1 MDYFRRFRTEAP
13 KHFQTIL
20 QFLTYK
26 SLNELQ
32 IGYECLELEENVSA
46 QDRPLI
52 EQQLEV
58 KMAKTLLFKQPD
70 TNTFFLFVTTS
81 GKDFDEEE
89 FCKVLQIS
97 SVIPAS
103 EQEMTDILETSPESL
118 TLFSILLDS
127 AEGVRIVMDKQLAET
142 EEILFRDGSNTG
154 YLKIRTADVLER
166 LIPHTGHRV
175 DLIGTIG

>member
-1 MDYFRRFRTEAP
+1 MGYLNRFKSDSP
-13 KHFQTIL
+13 KHFQNIL

-32 IGYECLELEENVSA
+32 IEYEYLELGTPEKSKGRHVFEEQSEA
-46 QDRPLI
+46 QMTKI
-52 EQQLEV
+52 
-58 KMAKTLLFKQPD
+58 LFLKQPD
-70 TNTFFLFVTTS
+70 TETFFLYITIP
-81 GKDFDEEE
+81 DRDLDEEK
-89 FCKVLQIS
+89 FCEGLQIS
-97 SVIPAS
+97 RILPAS

>member
-1 MDYFRRFRTEAP
+1 MDYFRRFRTEVP

-32 IGYECLELEENVSA
+32 IGYECIELEENASA

-58 KMAKTLLFKQPD
+58 QMVETRFYRQPD
-70 TNTFFLFVTTS
+70 TDTFFLYITTPD
-81 GKDFDEEE
+81 KDFDEEE
-89 FCKVLQIS
+89 FCKALQIPGI
-97 SVIPAS
+97 IPAS
-103 EQEMTDILETSPESL
+103 GQEMTDILEASPESL
-118 TLFSILLDS
+118 TIFSILLDS
-127 AEGVRIVMDKQLAET
+127 AEGVRIVMDRQIAET
-142 EEILFRDGSNTG
+142 EEMLFRDGSDTR
-154 YLKIRTADVLER
+154 YLKIRTSDVLER

-175 DLIGTIG
+175 DVIGTIG